1 LLVVLTLTT
10 LLTDTDEEPLL
21 VVLTVAEVLAETLIV
36 DTALELTVPI
46 REVVERRI
54 LLLLLE
60 FTGA

>member
-1 LLVVLTLTT
+1 VLTLTT